1 MLGVGGVG
9 RYVVSQEDANADRA
23 LCAGP
28 IGDRLDHGGI
38 GWVDRLHQSEPV
50 GMSRINLNCIARVVA
65 IHAKGRDQHG
75 AVDPDRIHRGHH
87 LVAGHLRRTIES
99 PDPRAARVVA
109 LVGMD
114 LGI

>member
-1 MLGVGGVG
+1 MPGSAGSVETLSLKKTRMPTVPFAPAQSAIVSTTAGSVGSTGLT
-9 RYVVSQEDANADRA
+9 SLN
-23 LCAGP
+23 
-28 IGDRLDHGGI
+28 RL
-38 GWVDRLHQSEPV
+38 
-50 GMSRINLNCIARVVA
+50 GMSRINLNCIARVIA
-65 IHAKGRDQHG
+65 IHAKRRDQHR

-109 LVGMD
+109 FVGMD